1 MNYTIE
7 QLRNM
12 ATYMLGAK
20 HRKEPEY
27 DDVVLRLAM
36 KFALPTVVVEKII
49 VQMAGINEPN

>member
-27 DDVVLRLAM
+27 DDVVLQLSM
-36 KFALPTVVVEKII
+36 KFMLPTVVVEKII
-49 VQMAGINEPN
+49 VQMAGD